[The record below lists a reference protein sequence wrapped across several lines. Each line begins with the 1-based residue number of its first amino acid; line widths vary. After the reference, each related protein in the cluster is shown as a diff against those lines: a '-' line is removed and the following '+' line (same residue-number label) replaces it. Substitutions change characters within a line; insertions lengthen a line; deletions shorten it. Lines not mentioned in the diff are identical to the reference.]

1 MRTRLDLLRIGFVRI
16 GCGGIVRRLGRAW
29 EGLGIKLNTQDM
41 KSRGRTMPAIKG
53 LNVVLA
59 GVLLAGIVGFAGAQA
74 VNDRRVGGRYT
85 CVGGK
90 TLGGYTNVI
99 YVLDSAN
106 REMVA
111 LRWNDGLKQLEGIGY
126 RDLVTDITK
135 ENDR

>member
-1 MRTRLDLLRIGFVRI
+1 MLDHESR
-16 GCGGIVRRLGRAW
+16 
-29 EGLGIKLNTQDM
+29 
-41 KSRGRTMPAIKG
+41 SRGRTLPAMKG
-53 LNVVLA
+53 LNVALA
-59 GVLLAGIVGFAGAQA
+59 GVLLAGIVGIAGAQA
-74 VNDRRVGGRYT
+74 VAERRVGGRYS

-126 RDLVTDITK
+126 RDLVTDITR

>member
-1 MRTRLDLLRIGFVRI
+1 MKNEQRNGRQRVVVGVNLVLVGVVVMLI
-16 GCGGIVRRLGRAW
+16 GGI
-29 EGLGIKLNTQDM
+29 
-41 KSRGRTMPAIKG
+41 
-53 LNVVLA
+53 
-59 GVLLAGIVGFAGAQA
+59 AGAQSTEA
-74 VNDRRVGGRYT
+74 RRVGGQYT

-111 LRWNDGLKQLEGIGY
+111 LKWNDGTKQLEGVGY
-126 RDLVTDITK
+126 RDLVEDITK